1 MSLYFRPEKGVLGD
15 VIPFYDNGVFKP
27 FYLRNYRGNR
37 DANHQDSWVMLS
49 TTDHVHFTEHDTKI
63 VGGTG
68 SVIKV
73 DGIYHMFFCT
83 FQVMPEKNYI
93 NHAVSTNLDTWTEIP
108 EDRFASDNQIYAPV
122 HWRDPFVFWCE
133 EENCWWMIFA
143 AQKQG
148 MTTRRGCV
156 GLCKSDDLHHW
167 SYCDPIYAPM
177 NAQCA
182 FECPDLF
189 KMGDWW
195 YLVFSEY
202 SEGNKIHY
210 RRSKNLYGP
219 WEAPFDD
226 AFDGRAY
233 YAGRTAFDGE
243 RRVLFGWVPTR
254 IDNDDKNAYLWG
266 GTFVPHEVFQKE
278 DGTLGVKPVDQMME
292 AFDGWKDLFNPCMKT
307 IDTKE
312 ETLLCEDTGSI
323 AAFKTTV
330 KFEEGTKEF
339 SIRFYKDEETEVS
352 YEYRFF
358 VEENKVVFNKC
369 PNYPWYQCF
378 NIGLERPIK
387 LEADK
392 EYEIC
397 LIIDQDISTLY
408 INGTALNARL
418 CDHPG
423 NGLALTVTDGTLEA
437 KNTKI
442 ATKINK

>member
-1 MSLYFRPEKGVLGD
+1 MYQLYYQPEGIWVGDIMPYGKEGQFYVYHQRDTRNPGPFGEPFGWALATTKDFVDYKDYGESLM
-15 VIPFYDNGVFKP
+15 
-27 FYLRNYRGNR
+27 RG
-37 DANHQDSWVMLS
+37 
-49 TTDHVHFTEHDTKI
+49 TDEEADQFI
-63 VGGTG
+63 YAG
-68 SVIKV
+68 SVFETEAGFHAFYTGYNREFLKAGKTSQTLLHATSK
-73 DGIYHMFFCT
+73 DGIT
-83 FQVMPEKNYI
+83 WEKSKE
-93 NHAVSTNLDTWTEIP
+93 ALEIP
-108 EDRFASDNQIYAPV
+108 PQEGYDKRN
-122 HWRDPFVFWCE
+122 WRDPFVLWDEEREEYLLILGARKGEDKRKQTGRLVHFTSKDLKKWEFKGDFW
-133 EENCWWMIFA
+133 A
-143 AQKQG
+143 PG
-148 MTTRRGCV
+148 
-156 GLCKSDDLHHW
+156 
-167 SYCDPIYAPM
+167 IYTM
-177 NAQCA
+177 
-182 FECPDLF
+182 FEMPEIF

-378 NIGLERPIK
+378 NI
-387 LEADK
+387 
-392 EYEIC
+392 
-397 LIIDQDISTLY
+397 
-408 INGTALNARL
+408 
-418 CDHPG
+418 
-423 NGLALTVTDGTLEA
+423 
-437 KNTKI
+437 
-442 ATKINK
+442 

>member
-1 MSLYFRPEKGVLGD
+1 M
-15 VIPFYDNGVFKP
+15 
-27 FYLRNYRGNR
+27 
-37 DANHQDSWVMLS
+37 
-49 TTDHVHFTEHDTKI
+49 
-63 VGGTG
+63 
-68 SVIKV
+68 
-73 DGIYHMFFCT
+73 
-83 FQVMPEKNYI
+83 
-93 NHAVSTNLDTWTEIP
+93 
-108 EDRFASDNQIYAPV
+108 
-122 HWRDPFVFWCE
+122 
-133 EENCWWMIFA
+133 
-143 AQKQG
+143 
-148 MTTRRGCV
+148 
-156 GLCKSDDLHHW
+156 
-167 SYCDPIYAPM
+167 
-177 NAQCA
+177 
-182 FECPDLF
+182 
-189 KMGDWW
+189 

-202 SEGNKIHY
+202 IECNKIHI

-352 YEYRFF
+352 YEYRFY

-378 NIGLERPIK
+378 NIGLERPIQTVDK
-387 LEADK
+387 LGAG
-392 EYEIC
+392 
-397 LIIDQDISTLY
+397 IIPAPFFPLKLNCIQKFLRNLRFCPFSNPFLPRNLASFFRFIHAKVSPAFISIRAFPMY
-408 INGTALNARL
+408 CVYRNPWCSFAV
-418 CDHPG
+418 P
-423 NGLALTVTDGTLEA
+423 
-437 KNTKI
+437 KI
-442 ATKINK
+442 LSIVSFRF